1 MAKPR
6 DRMKESRA
14 RIESLYPQFNSNTTI
29 QRAYTS
35 DTAVRTMVSLC
46 IHMHKRYSEE
56 SQASQWSH
64 LLNSLNKALVD
75 RIRDNKIRSSGYTLQ
90 TRDAV
95 EAMTYSAVDSAK
107 LSAKARVSNMV
118 ENSDGIMTRRHKSVG
133 LADTS
138 SLESSVSRQP
148 SADSEYDPV
157 KQSRSPLA
165 PPVPA
170 TISERQLYK
179 TYFDD
184 PTLSDLTIKLGD
196 RTVQVHRIV
205 LCRVSEHFVLL
216 LKDNLQVC

>member
-1 MAKPR
+1 MER
-6 DRMKESRA
+6 CS
-14 RIESLYPQFNSNTTI
+14 
-29 QRAYTS
+29 TS
-35 DTAVRTMVSLC
+35 
-46 IHMHKRYSEE
+46 
-56 SQASQWSH
+56 
-64 LLNSLNKALVD
+64 
-75 RIRDNKIRSSGYTLQ
+75 GG
-90 TRDAV
+90 
-95 EAMTYSAVDSAK
+95 
-107 LSAKARVSNMV
+107 AKARASNMV
-118 ENSDGIMTRRHKSVG
+118 GNSDGIMTRRHSTLPPREAKSVG

-157 KQSRSPLA
+157 KQSRSPSA

-205 LCRVSEHFVLL
+205 LCRVSEHFALL
-216 LKDNLQVC
+216 LKDNLQVCWNQQHLSS